1 VTGLGGGGKK
11 EGSSTFKGDYFSGS
25 THVHASAGCGNAS
38 CCDSNQGHDHDL
50 VGLPM
55 ARSGSSFLLAHDDT
69 SEHDFGVRYDI
80 QSDILPGQGLD
91 GGV

>member
-1 VTGLGGGGKK
+1 
-11 EGSSTFKGDYFSGS
+11 
-25 THVHASAGCGNAS
+25 
-38 CCDSNQGHDHDL
+38 
-50 VGLPM
+50 M